1 MNDGTIRLDGDHQTL
16 AKWAS
21 KQLENIIDFMS
32 KEQIDQF
39 LNQNISKNTA
49 ELEVA
54 FSELLDM
61 TNDASKKFVQDWL
74 LRKSKIE
81 SLQAKKRQLEED
93 AKRKNLQKK
102 KQKMEEIKSSNREMC
117 HCQAMV
123 HDLVS
128 NCTGCGRIVWAQEGE
143 GDCLFCGA
151 YVESHLL
158 PPEEDKVD
166 PGYMQA
172 LEKRNR
178 LLEFDK
184 SEVMGA
190 GIKDQSSDWY
200 ELENNVWQTKEQ
212 REFAK
217 MIREAEEKKNK
228 EEEEAVYV
236 KIGGG
241 KDFVSMSKGEVK
253 SREQMS
259 QEANKYINELAADHI
274 KSNVGYD
281 ENEVIKESFKDIRIQ
296 SCQFLDDKS
305 RELIQ
310 KLKKDAA
317 RAEQEL
323 IERAKYQQE
332 KEETDPDILSMQR
345 LQTENPFEEF
355 QREFEKALKR
365 KAEEKAEE
373 MAQADN
379 VEATR
384 S

>member
-1 MNDGTIRLDGDHQTL
+1 
-16 AKWAS
+16 
-21 KQLENIIDFMS
+21 
-32 KEQIDQF
+32 
-39 LNQNISKNTA
+39 
-49 ELEVA
+49 
-54 FSELLDM
+54 
-61 TNDASKKFVQDWL
+61 
-74 LRKSKIE
+74 
-81 SLQAKKRQLEED
+81 
-93 AKRKNLQKK
+93 
-102 KQKMEEIKSSNREMC
+102 
-117 HCQAMV
+117 
-123 HDLVS
+123 
-128 NCTGCGRIVWAQEGE
+128 
-143 GDCLFCGA
+143 LFCGA

-253 SREQMS
+253 SREQIS

-274 KSNVGYD
+274 KSNVAYD

-323 IERAKYQQE
+323 IERARYQQE

-373 MAQADN
+373 MAQAEEP
-379 VEATR
+379 EATR